1 MIEADGLGKSERH
14 FEAVEIHKKILKLCP
29 NHTHSLLEIG
39 IYHEGGG
46 RYKLAKDFYLRA
58 IASNPESAIAYANL
72 GNLILDKGKTELRYP
87 EALAYLIMALRLDCY
102 VLSAHRGLSFCY
114 EGLGKIKQALECA
127 EQCLKIDPEDRPSLA
142 RIEDLRRR
150 FNVKPFQALR

>member
-1 MIEADGLGKSERH
+1 MMEADRLEKSGRSL
-14 FEAVEIHKKILKLCP
+14 EAVKIHKQILKLCP
-29 NHTHSLLEIG
+29 KHTNSLLEIG
-39 IYHEGGG
+39 VYHEGGG

-72 GNLILDKGKTELRYP
+72 GNLILKGTTTLCYA

-102 VLSAHRGLSFCY
+102 ILSAYRGLSFCY
-114 EGLGKIKQALECA
+114 EGLGKEKQALECA

-142 RIEDLRRR
+142 RVQDLRRR
-150 FNVKPFQALR
+150 FNIKPFQALR